1 MRKNSIDLDATNDEI
16 DEVQLYQ
23 SKTKSM
29 LKNCLDLD
37 TFA

>member
-23 SKTKSM
+23 SKIKSI
-29 LKNCLDLD
+29 LKIV
-37 TFA
+37 